1 MTYEA
6 DYSAI
11 AKVARRKKIKKHWQY
26 YLLLALPLLFLL
38 VFHYIPMGGLVLA
51 FKNFSIR
58 EGIWGSPWAG
68 LKYFRQFF
76 ASPLFWTLI
85 KNTLGISIYTLVA
98 GFPLPIILALA
109 VNEVKG
115 KMFRKSVQMITYAPY
130 FISTVVMVSIIM
142 QVLHPRT
149 GLLNLLITSLGWD
162 AVNFMGEEQ
171 LFKSI
176 YVWSGIWQYTGYS
189 AILYIAA
196 LAGIDPTLYEAGK
209 MDGVSRFKRIIYIDL
224 PGIAPTIIILL
235 ILNTGNLMNIGFEKI
250 FLMQND
256 LNLVSSEIISTYIY
270 KIGLRSAQFSYST
283 AIGFFNSIINFVLL
297 VTVNRIARKHSEVSL
312 W

>member
-1 MTYEA
+1 MSERGTWLSSRLKA
-6 DYSAI
+6 
-11 AKVARRKKIKKHWQY
+11 WQLY
-26 YLLLALPLLFLL
+26 TLMFLPLVYLI
-38 VFHYIPMGGLVLA
+38 VFKYYPMLGAQIA
-51 FKNFSIR
+51 FKNFNLVK
-58 EGIWGSPWAG
+58 GIWGSPWVG
-68 LKYFRQFF
+68 FKHFDRFLKSYQFVRVMR
-76 ASPLFWTLI
+76 
-85 KNTLGISIYTLVA
+85 NTLVISFYQLIA
-98 GFPLPIILALA
+98 GFPLPIILALGL
-109 VNEVKG
+109 NYL
-115 KMFRKSVQMITYAPY
+115 KSARYKKIVQMVTYAPY

>member
-1 MTYEA
+1 MTDKA

-11 AKVARRKKIKKHWQY
+11 RKAASRKKIRKHWQF
-26 YLLLALPLLFLL
+26 YLLLTLPLLFLM
-38 VFHYIPMGGLVLA
+38 VFHYIPMGGLILA
-51 FKNFSIR
+51 FKDFSIR
-58 EGIWGSPWAG
+58 KGIWGSPWAG
-68 LKYFRQFF
+68 FKYFRQFF
-76 ASPLFWTLI
+76 SSPLFWTLI
-85 KNTLGISIYTLVA
+85 RNTLGISVYTLVA

-115 KMFRKSVQMITYAPY
+115 KAFRKSVQMVTYAPY

-149 GLLNLLITSLGWD
+149 GLLNIIITGLGRE

-171 LFKSI
+171 MFKSI
-176 YVWSGIWQYTGYS
+176 YVWSGIWQYTGYN
-189 AILYIAA
+189 AIIYIAA
-196 LAGIDPTLYEAGK
+196 LAGIDPSLYEAGK
-209 MDGVSRFKRIIYIDL
+209 MDGVSRLKRIIYIDL
-224 PGIAPTIIILL
+224 PGITPTIIILL
-235 ILNTGNLMNIGFEKI
+235 ILNAGNLMNIGFEKI

-270 KIGLRSAQFSYST
+270 KIGLKSAQFSYST
-283 AIGFFNSIINFVLL
+283 AIGFFNSVINFFLL
-297 VTVNRIARKHSEVSL
+297 VSVNRIARKCSEVSL